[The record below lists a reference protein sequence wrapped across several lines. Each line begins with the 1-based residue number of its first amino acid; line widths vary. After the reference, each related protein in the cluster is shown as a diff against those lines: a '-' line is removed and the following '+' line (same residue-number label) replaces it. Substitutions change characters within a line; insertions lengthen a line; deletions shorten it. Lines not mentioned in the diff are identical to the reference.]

1 MGDLKYYNLRE
12 FTLDLN
18 ALLNEVTYLREEN
31 ASLKKR
37 VADYDNFIRN
47 LTVRNQDI
55 ATKTIKKLI

>member
-47 LTVRNQDI
+47 LPVRNQDI